1 MIERIQI
8 IHNDFREAIDG
19 MPDESVGKVFKAL
32 FAYANDEDP
41 DPILGEDGLA
51 KAVFPI
57 IKQQMLRNEE
67 YRQTKAE
74 SGKKGGLAKASK
86 NVAKCSTDVAK
97 RSKTKQSL
105 PPSPSPSPSPNPN
118 KKTYGVCQNVLLTE
132 EEHKKVV
139 DAGYEE
145 LIDELSLYID
155 SKGAKYK
162 SHYSTILAWAR
173 RREKDKVKQFT
184 PKKENSF
191 TKGVM
196 TRPEQYYDYDKLI
209 KN

>member
-1 MIERIQI
+1 MKNFILHSDYGQTLKGMS
-8 IHNDFREAIDG
+8 DG
-19 MPDESVGKVFKAL
+19 EVGELIKAL
-32 FAYANDEDP
+32 ISHTE
-41 DPILGEDGLA
+41 GEELEITSPTV

-57 IKQQMLRNEE
+57 MADHIDRDIAYRKKASE
-67 YRQTKAE
+67 Y
-74 SGKKGGLAKASK
+74 GKKGGAPFGNTNAKSRVNK
-86 NVAKCSTDVAK
+86 GDTRVVQGSDKAKQTPIPIPIPK
-97 RSKTKQSL
+97 PIKTI
-105 PPSPSPSPSPNPN
+105 
-118 KKTYGVCQNVLLTE
+118 YGVCKNVLLTE